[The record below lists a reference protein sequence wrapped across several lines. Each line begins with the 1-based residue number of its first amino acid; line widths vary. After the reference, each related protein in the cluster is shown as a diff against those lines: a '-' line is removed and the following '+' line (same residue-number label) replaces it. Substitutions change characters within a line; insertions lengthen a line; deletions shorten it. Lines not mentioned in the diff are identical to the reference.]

1 MISNERGRTTS
12 GRAPLASLPLLDD
25 AIEATLNA
33 ERARLLT
40 EAGISDG
47 PTAHFRRPAER
58 AVTRAERK
66 RVTLWF
72 GGLTLRHEELILA
85 ALQGLGYDAGIIPT
99 PAKADFQAGKEFG
112 NNGQC
117 NPTYFT
123 TGALVNHL
131 RRLRDED
138 GVPLNDI
145 LNHHV
150 FITAGA
156 CGPCRFGMYEA
167 EYRLTLRNAGFDGF
181 RVLLFQQGGGLDQAS
196 VEAGVEFN
204 LNFFVSLL
212 NSFMIG
218 DLLNE
223 VAYATRPYEVERGQ
237 TEAVFARCLALCQ
250 EAVRG
255 KDYDAVHNGA
265 LASMLARVTPVDGTA
280 AAATFVDQLRAT
292 HYTDTL
298 ARCRAL
304 IDDEIEVDYLRPKPI
319 CKVTGEFWA
328 QTTEGDGNFRM
339 FRFLESEGAEVLVEP
354 VATWITYI
362 LNQAVTR
369 VKDRAG
375 LVAAEDAA
383 RDTGLRARMTR
394 RIAQRVADE
403 VATRKKLYK
412 FALARMA
419 LTREYERFR
428 AALGG
433 TAHQLVD
440 QPELQRVGHP
450 YYNSRAGGGEGHLEV
465 AKNIYYSSKELCHMV
480 LSLKPFGCMPSTQS
494 DGAQAAVTSHYP
506 DMIYIPIE
514 TSGEGDINA
523 HSRVQMALGEAKGKS
538 KEEFRR
544 AVAESGYTLAELRAF
559 VGTRRDLRRPLQTVP
574 HRAGFVGR
582 AANFALYVGRMMQRE
597 GIVTGAMTDLSTAT
611 A

>member
-1 MISNERGRTTS
+1 M
-12 GRAPLASLPLLDD
+12 
-25 AIEATLNA
+25 
-33 ERARLLT
+33 
-40 EAGISDG
+40 
-47 PTAHFRRPAER
+47 
-58 AVTRAERK
+58 
-66 RVTLWF
+66 
-72 GGLTLRHEELILA
+72 
-85 ALQGLGYDAGIIPT
+85 
-99 PAKADFQAGKEFG
+99 
-112 NNGQC
+112 
-117 NPTYFT
+117 
-123 TGALVNHL
+123 
-131 RRLRDED
+131 
-138 GVPLNDI
+138 
-145 LNHHV
+145 
-150 FITAGA
+150 
-156 CGPCRFGMYEA
+156 
-167 EYRLTLRNAGFDGF
+167 
-181 RVLLFQQGGGLDQAS
+181 
-196 VEAGVEFN
+196 
-204 LNFFVSLL
+204 
-212 NSFMIG
+212 
-218 DLLNE
+218 
-223 VAYATRPYEVERGQ
+223 
-237 TEAVFARCLALCQ
+237 
-250 EAVRG
+250 
-255 KDYDAVHNGA
+255 
-265 LASMLARVTPVDGTA
+265 
-280 AAATFVDQLRAT
+280 
-292 HYTDTL
+292 
-298 ARCRAL
+298 
-304 IDDEIEVDYLRPKPI
+304 
-319 CKVTGEFWA
+319 
-328 QTTEGDGNFRM
+328 
-339 FRFLESEGAEVLVEP
+339 LVEP

-597 GIVTGAMTDLSTAT
+597 GIVTGAMTDLSSAT